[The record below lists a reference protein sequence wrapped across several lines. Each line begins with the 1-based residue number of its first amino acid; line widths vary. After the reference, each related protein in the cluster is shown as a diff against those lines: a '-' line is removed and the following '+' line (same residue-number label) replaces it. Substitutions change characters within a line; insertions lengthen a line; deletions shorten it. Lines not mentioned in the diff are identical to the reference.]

1 VLRDTKG
8 KQVTPHGVSF
18 TTEGH
23 RYSFVVD
30 TTAQVRELLLNT
42 TAPVSEVVVIE
53 EGYKQA
59 RILTTEEVLAIVLNH
74 PKPVLSLA

>member
-1 VLRDTKG
+1 MA
-8 KQVTPHGVSF
+8 QHGVSI

-23 RYSFVVD
+23 HYNFVVD

-59 RILTTEEVLAIVLNH
+59 RILTAEEILAIVLNH
-74 PKPVLSLA
+74 PKPALSLV